1 MGERG
6 VALSGGQKQR
16 TAIAQTLVRDV
27 PVLVFDDSLSAVD
40 AETDGRIRANL
51 KAYRGQQKTVILI
64 SHRILTLMD
73 ADEII
78 VLSGG
83 RAAERGTHRELME
96 QGGIYRTICDIQ
108 NIPGETGKDSE
119 GRP

>member
-1 MGERG
+1 
-6 VALSGGQKQR
+6 
-16 TAIAQTLVRDV
+16 
-27 PVLVFDDSLSAVD
+27 
-40 AETDGRIRANL
+40 
-51 KAYRGQQKTVILI
+51 
-64 SHRILTLMD
+64 MD

-96 QGGIYRTICDIQ
+96 KGGIYRTICDIQ

>member
-1 MGERG
+1 M
-6 VALSGGQKQR
+6 
-16 TAIAQTLVRDV
+16 I
-27 PVLVFDDSLSAVD
+27 FDDSLSAVD
-40 AETDGRIRANL
+40 AETDARIRNNL
-51 KAYRGQQKTVILI
+51 KKLYGTGKTIILI

-78 VLSGG
+78 VLNRG
-83 RAAERGTHRELME
+83 RVAERGTHRQLME
-96 QGGIYRTICDIQ
+96 AGGIYRTICDIQ